1 MMQSKKKH
9 MKKKKSTAART
20 IPALLLCFLL
30 LSGALIFVNR
40 NGETT
45 RPSDEEKNA
54 GGESGAGETEPETE
68 TPPPPTTEDLLK
80 EYIADMT
87 VEEKVGQLFL
97 MRYPENG
104 DPAVMENFKPGGV
117 VLFARDFEQKTP
129 DEVRAELA
137 ACQQNSRV
145 PLLTSVDEE
154 GGTVTR
160 ISRFPQYR
168 SERFLSPRQLFTEG
182 GWDRILSDTVE
193 KCQLLASLGI
203 NVNLAPVCDMT
214 ADSSS
219 YIYER
224 TFSGDAEGTSE
235 YIRRVVSIMK
245 EQNTGSVLKHFPGY
259 GGNADTHKGFSVDS
273 RAYSEFTESDF
284 LPFEAG
290 IEAGAGCVMISHNIV
305 ECMDAESPA
314 SMSPE
319 VHRVLRE
326 ELGFEGVIMTDD
338 LSMLAIAD
346 AYGTEAA
353 AVLAVQA
360 GNDMLCCT
368 DYDVQIPAVIEAVK
382 SGEISEER
390 SEESVLRVLLWKHD
404 LGLVETEE
412 ETV

>member
-1 MMQSKKKH
+1 MTGKKKYV
-9 MKKKKSTAART
+9 KKNKSTAAGRAV
-20 IPALLLCFLL
+20 PALLLCFLL
-30 LSGALIFVNR
+30 LSGALIFVSR
-40 NGETT
+40 SGVTL
-45 RPSDEEKNA
+45 RPSDEEKNS
-54 GGESGAGETEPETE
+54 GGESGAGEAEPE

-97 MRYPENG
+97 MRCPETEAG
-104 DPAVMENFKPGGV
+104 TKISGYQPGGV
-117 VLFARDFEQKTP
+117 IFFARDFKEKMPEQVQK
-129 DEVRAELA
+129 EIASYQEL
-137 ACQQNSRV
+137 CNT
-145 PLLTSVDEE
+145 PLLTAVDEE
-154 GGTVTR
+154 GGTVNR
-160 ISRFPQYR
+160 VSRHPQYR
-168 SERFLSPRQLFTEG
+168 ETPFKGPQQLYAEG
-182 GWDRILSDTVE
+182 GWDRILEDTVE
-193 KCQLLASLGI
+193 KCRLLGSLGL
-203 NVNLAPVCDMT
+203 NVNMAPVCDMSDET
-214 ADSSS
+214 A
-219 YIYER
+219 YIYNR
-224 TFSGDAEGTSE
+224 TFGKDAEGTSE

-273 RAYSEFTESDF
+273 RTYREFIESDF

-305 ECMDAESPA
+305 ECMDAEAPA

-382 SGEISEER
+382 SGEISEKRIED
-390 SEESVLRVLLWKHD
+390 SVLRVLLWKHD